1 MIKKQHREELF
12 LFNVSSN
19 FKNQISMRLLTI
31 TMLALILMSF
41 KPPETKNKVSATLKS
56 VTVYRSGANLE
67 HSVSA
72 NLQSGNTELVI
83 DGLSSYLDIN
93 SIQVNCPAA
102 VTILGIE
109 FSNDYLGEENI
120 SPFVKSLKDS
130 LESVNNNLSKVN
142 ILINTSS
149 ELLDILRTNRD
160 VKGAQSGLSVAELGK
175 LMDYYKNQS
184 LQIQNNLINYR
195 KQKSNLETV
204 VRKVSS
210 QISEEQKKNTKSGGR
225 VILQLSVAV
234 SGNYEFNTSYITKNA
249 YWVPYY
255 DIKADN
261 IKSPLKFIYKARISQ
276 TTGIDWKKVKLSL
289 STASPRQF
297 GDAPLLKTWFL
308 GYINPI
314 YRMNKELAK
323 SNTIPSYDK
332 GEPMQELSN
341 VVIRGQGSINQ
352 NNQILYVVNGVP
364 MEASAFEKINP
375 ANIKSV
381 DILKDAASTSLYGSR
396 GSAGVA
402 VVTLKEGLDDY
413 ISVSESELDITYD
426 ISIPYDIP
434 TNGKAQIA
442 TLKETNVP
450 ATYKY
455 YAVPK
460 IQNDAFLLA
469 EVVNWQGLNLLPG
482 EANIIFEGT
491 YIGKSFIDPFSTN
504 DTLNLTL
511 GIDKRVVIKKEK
523 MVDYSS
529 IKFLGSNK
537 LQTMTYEI
545 TVKNN
550 KSEPINIILKDQFP
564 ISTNKEIDVTLLEGK
579 DGSVNNEIG
588 VITWQMQIPAGKSE
602 KRRISYSVKYPKDKV
617 INIQ

>member
-1 MIKKQHREELF
+1 M
-12 LFNVSSN
+12 
-19 FKNQISMRLLTI
+19 
-31 TMLALILMSF
+31 
-41 KPPETKNKVSATLKS
+41 SATLKN
-56 VTVYRSGANLE
+56 VTVFRSGANLE
-67 HSVSA
+67 HTATA
-72 NLQSGNTELVI
+72 NLQSGNNELVI

-109 FSNDYLGEENI
+109 FSNDFLGEENI
-120 SPFVKSLKDS
+120 SPVVKSLKDS
-130 LESVNNNLSKVN
+130 LESIQTNVSKIN
-142 ILINTSS
+142 ILINTST

-160 VKGAQSGLSVAELGK
+160 VKGSQSGLSVAELGK

-184 LQIQNNLINYR
+184 LQIQNNLIVYR
-195 KQKSNLETV
+195 KQKTNLEEIS
-204 VRKVSS
+204 RKVSS
-210 QISEEQKKNTKSGGR
+210 QMTEEQKKNTKSGGR
-225 VILQLSVAV
+225 IILQLSVAV
-234 SGNYEFNTSYITKNA
+234 NGNYEFKTSYITQNA

-255 DIKADN
+255 DIKAEN

-297 GDAPLLKTWFL
+297 GDAPILKTWFL
-308 GYINPI
+308 GYINPV

-332 GEPMQELSN
+332 GESSEQTLSS

-352 NNQILYVVNGVP
+352 NNQPMYIVNGVP
-364 MEASAFEKINP
+364 MEASEFNKINP
-375 ANIKSV
+375 SNIKSI
-381 DILKDAASTSLYGSR
+381 DILKDAASTALYGSR
-396 GSAGVA
+396 GSAGVII
-402 VVTLKEGLDDY
+402 VNLKDGLDDY
-413 ISVSESELDITYD
+413 ITISQSELDITYD

-434 TNGKAQIA
+434 TNGKPQIA

-455 YAVPK
+455 YTVPK
-460 IQNDAFLLA
+460 LSTDAFLLA
-469 EVVNWQGLNLLPG
+469 EVINWQELNLLPG

-491 YIGKSFIDPFSTN
+491 YIGKSFLDPFSSN

-523 MVDYSS
+523 LVDFSS
-529 IKFLGSNK
+529 VKFLGSNK

-550 KSEPINIILKDQFP
+550 KSEPINIIVKDQFP
-564 ISTNKEIDVTLLEGK
+564 ISTNKEMDVTLLEGK
-579 DGSVNNEIG
+579 DGFVNSEIG

-602 KRRISYSVKYPKDKV
+602 KRRISYSVKYPKDKIV
-617 INIQ
+617 NIQ

>member
-1 MIKKQHREELF
+1 
-12 LFNVSSN
+12 
-19 FKNQISMRLLTI
+19 MRLLTLSI
-31 TMLALILMSF
+31 FALILISF
-41 KPPETKNKVSATLKS
+41 RPPEAKNKVTSTLKN
-56 VTVYRSGANLE
+56 VTVYRSGANME
-67 HSVSA
+67 HLASA
-72 NLQSGNTELVI
+72 NLQIGNNELVI

-93 SIQVNCPAA
+93 SIQVNCPAP

-120 SPFVKSLKDS
+120 SPMVKSLKDS
-130 LESVNNNLSKVN
+130 LESINTNLSKIN
-142 ILINTSS
+142 ILINTST

-160 VKGAQSGLSVAELGK
+160 VKGAQSGLSVIELGK
-175 LMDYYKNQS
+175 LMEYYKNQS
-184 LQIQNNLINYR
+184 LQIQNNLITYR
-195 KQKSNLETV
+195 KQKLNLETII
-204 VRKVSS
+204 RKVSS
-210 QISEEQKKNTKSGGR
+210 QISEEQSKNTKSGGR
-225 VILQLSVAV
+225 IILQLSVAV
-234 SGNYEFNTSYITKNA
+234 SGNYEFKTSYITQNA

-308 GYINPI
+308 GYINPV
-314 YRMNKELAK
+314 YRMDKELVK
-323 SNTIPSYDK
+323 SNTIPS
-332 GEPMQELSN
+332 LSEKAESSDQTLSS
-341 VVIRGQGSINQ
+341 VVIRGTGSIRGGSTP
-352 NNQILYVVNGVP
+352 LYVVNGIP
-364 MEASAFEKINP
+364 IEASEFAKINP
-375 ANIKSV
+375 ANIKSTN
-381 DILKDAASTSLYGSR
+381 ILRGESATTLYGSR
-396 GSAGVA
+396 GSAGVIL
-402 VVTLKEGLDDY
+402 VTLREGLDDY

-529 IKFLGSNK
+529 VKFLGSNK

-588 VITWQMQIPAGKSE
+588 VITWQMQVPSGKSE
-602 KRRISYSVKYPKDKV
+602 KRRISYSVKYPKDKIV
-617 INIQ
+617 NIQ

>member
-1 MIKKQHREELF
+1 
-12 LFNVSSN
+12 
-19 FKNQISMRLLTI
+19 MRLLSI
-31 TMLALILMSF
+31 SILALILVSF
-41 KPPETKNKVSATLKS
+41 RPPEAKNKVSATLKN
-56 VTVYRSGANLE
+56 VTVFRSGANLE
-67 HSVSA
+67 HTATA
-72 NLQSGNTELVI
+72 NLQSGNNELVI

-109 FSNDYLGEENI
+109 FSNDFLGEENI
-120 SPFVKSLKDS
+120 SPVVKSLKDS
-130 LESVNNNLSKVN
+130 LESIQTNVSKIN
-142 ILINTSS
+142 ILINTST

-160 VKGAQSGLSVAELGK
+160 VKGSQSGLSVAELGK

-184 LQIQNNLINYR
+184 LQIQNNLIVYR
-195 KQKSNLETV
+195 KQKTNLEEIS
-204 VRKVSS
+204 RKVSS
-210 QISEEQKKNTKSGGR
+210 QMTEEQKKNTKSGGR
-225 VILQLSVAV
+225 IILQLSVAV
-234 SGNYEFNTSYITKNA
+234 NGNYEFKTSYITQNA

-255 DIKADN
+255 DIKAEN

-297 GDAPLLKTWFL
+297 GDAPILKTWFL
-308 GYINPI
+308 GYINPV

-332 GEPMQELSN
+332 GESSEQTLSS

-352 NNQILYVVNGVP
+352 NNQPMYIVNGVP
-364 MEASAFEKINP
+364 MEASEFNKINP
-375 ANIKSV
+375 SNIKSI
-381 DILKDAASTSLYGSR
+381 DILKDAASTALYGSR
-396 GSAGVA
+396 GSAGVII
-402 VVTLKEGLDDY
+402 VNLKDGLDDY
-413 ISVSESELDITYD
+413 ITISQSELDITYD

-434 TNGKAQIA
+434 TNGKPQIA

-455 YAVPK
+455 YTVPK
-460 IQNDAFLLA
+460 LSTDAFLLA
-469 EVVNWQGLNLLPG
+469 EVINWQELNLLPG

-491 YIGKSFIDPFSTN
+491 YIGKSFLDPFSSN

-523 MVDYSS
+523 LVDFSS
-529 IKFLGSNK
+529 VKFLGSNK

-550 KSEPINIILKDQFP
+550 KSEPINIIVKDQFP

-579 DGSVNNEIG
+579 DGFVNSEIG

-602 KRRISYSVKYPKDKV
+602 KRRISYSVKYPKDKIV
-617 INIQ
+617 NIQ